1 MGYISGIDNYIKD
14 YEEFKKDSDNVHDKL
29 FLRDREHNCTFCGFV
44 ATRDYNSALEIKRL
58 CLQKIGQGLSESIKH
73 LEMGALLSNE
83 QLLSMKNEATS
94 STSGVS

>member
-1 MGYISGIDNYIKD
+1 MRIEKEYSSLKD
-14 YEEFKKDSDNVHDKL
+14 CINGKPI
-29 FLRDREHNCTFCGFV
+29 LRDREHNCTFCGFV

>member
-1 MGYISGIDNYIKD
+1 MRIEKEYSSLKD
-14 YEEFKKDSDNVHDKL
+14 CINGKPILK
-29 FLRDREHNCTFCGFV
+29 
-44 ATRDYNSALEIKRL
+44 
-58 CLQKIGQGLSESIKH
+58 KIGQGLSESIKH

>member
-1 MGYISGIDNYIKD
+1 
-14 YEEFKKDSDNVHDKL
+14 
-29 FLRDREHNCTFCGFV
+29 
-44 ATRDYNSALEIKRL
+44 
-58 CLQKIGQGLSESIKH
+58 LSESIKH